1 MLRMPDNSA
10 ERLLSLVAISR
21 ISFLS
26 LVEKINLLKNIDSSA
41 ELALM
46 SIEDFRKFTERNI
59 RVKHWDAKANL
70 EAAKVSSRLT
80 AVKGISL
87 LCYDSPLY
95 PALLRESSNA
105 PFVLYCMGN
114 SDCLTEKAVS
124 VVGTRMVSPEGKKA
138 THDFAYDSIMDG
150 CNVVS
155 GLAKGV
161 DGEAH
166 RGAVDAAFDIFER
179 TASFPKAKTIAVL
192 PCGIG
197 TVVPSAH
204 KKLAESI
211 IRTGGCLVSEYAPG
225 TPSEAFRFVQR
236 NRIIAALSSG
246 TVIMQAPNG
255 SGSLLTAEFALEY
268 NRDLV
273 FHEVCFSCDAQ
284 KIREDVKK
292 RQAKELSDGKI
303 NASKAERTVESF
315 LAQGASVIKDYA
327 DYKKFLAEVPGTRSA
342 KNQQFSLFEV

>member
-1 MLRMPDNSA
+1 MILNFHVRSNIKLRKTTSA
-10 ERLLSLVAISR
+10 
-21 ISFLS
+21 
-26 LVEKINLLKNIDSSA
+26 
-41 ELALM
+41 
-46 SIEDFRKFTERNI
+46 
-59 RVKHWDAKANL
+59 
-70 EAAKVSSRLT
+70 
-80 AVKGISL
+80 
-87 LCYDSPLY
+87 
-95 PALLRESSNA
+95 
-105 PFVLYCMGN
+105 
-114 SDCLTEKAVS
+114 
-124 VVGTRMVSPEGKKA
+124 
-138 THDFAYDSIMDG
+138 
-150 CNVVS
+150 
-155 GLAKGV
+155 
-161 DGEAH
+161 
-166 RGAVDAAFDIFER
+166 
-179 TASFPKAKTIAVL
+179 
-192 PCGIG
+192 
-197 TVVPSAH
+197 SAH
-204 KKLAESI
+204 KINNFVSCHKIKNMTMAVIVSTSILIFFFVSSLAAADCAFSI
-211 IRTGGCLVSEYAPG
+211 FSRMLRISKTMPRIPKTDPSSTGKKPAPG